1 LHRSAALLQ
10 DYSKNVTYHTVG
22 SAHVAA
28 QPGDFGAIAEHNRVA
43 PRGNSPRGS
52 QHPVD
57 RLTCNPQF
65 TSDVRLRKALTDQ
78 AFDQTPA
85 FGSKPLRQSSVLNG
99 LRPDRPKTVKLP
111 LVRRSALLSWHD
123 HMS

>member
-1 LHRSAALLQ
+1 LRRSAALLE

-22 SAHVAA
+22 SAHVPA

-57 RLTCNPQF
+57 RLTCSPQF

-78 AFDQTPA
+78 A

-99 LRPDRPKTVKLP
+99 LRPDRPKTVKRP
-111 LVRRSALLSWHD
+111 LVRRNALPSWHD